1 MTKFNEEESVI
12 RFAKKLKNMG
22 VEDALEE
29 AGAKRGDDVVIEDY
43 VFQFKD

>member
-1 MTKFNEEESVI
+1 MTRFNEDESI
-12 RFAKKLKNMG
+12 MRFAKKLKNMG
-22 VEDALEE
+22 VEEALEE

>member
-22 VEDALEE
+22 VEDELEKM
-29 AGAKRGDDVVIEDY
+29 GAQRGDDVIIEDY